1 MDQTNG
7 NNRPVTLKDL
17 IEALTEAEARIEDR
31 IVKGVVAAMD
41 ERLESLETKLLTEF
55 HAYGERIDLRLRRVE
70 TAEATTAGRVASLED
85 EGRFT
90 ALELRVIETE
100 KRLRKLEGLIK

>member
-1 MDQTNG
+1 MEQTNG
-7 NNRPVTLKDL
+7 NNRPITLKD
-17 IEALTEAEARIEDR
+17 LTEAEARIEDR

-41 ERLESLETKLLTEF
+41 ERLESLETRLLTEF
-55 HAYGERIDLRLRRVE
+55 HAYGERTDLRFRRIE
-70 TAEATTAGRVASLED
+70 TAEAITAGRVASLEA

-100 KRLRKLEGLIK
+100 KRLRKIEEGLSK